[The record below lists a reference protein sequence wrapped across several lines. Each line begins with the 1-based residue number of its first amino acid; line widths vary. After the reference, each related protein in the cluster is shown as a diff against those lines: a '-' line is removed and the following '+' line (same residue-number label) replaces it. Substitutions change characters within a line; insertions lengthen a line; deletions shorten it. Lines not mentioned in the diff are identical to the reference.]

1 MIDPYKERA
10 VDLNR
15 PVEMYRCLNR
25 SGFTFSIRQFGRV
38 VGHTSDIVLKDCV
51 FRVSNGGKKRCI
63 EEKTRNVHAY
73 IKGTVGS
80 KEDIFMTASFKLNY
94 DPYSELGFNSYL
106 LGEVESAM
114 VVYTENN
121 KIMFQI

>member
-25 SGFTFSIRQFGRV
+25 SGFTFSIRQFGQV

-51 FRVSNGGKKRCI
+51 FRVSKGGKKRCI

-73 IKGTVGS
+73 IKGTVGI
-80 KEDIFMTASFKLNY
+80 KEDIFMTASFKLDY
-94 DPYSELGFNSYL
+94 DPYSELGFNSPT
-106 LGEVESAM
+106 LGEVNSAR
-114 VVYTENN
+114 VVYMVNN
-121 KIMFQI
+121 RMMFQT